1 MAGAGDILGDQM
13 NNSNDGK
20 EKSKDVVVI
29 GKSPRTKERY
39 SYPYRF
45 FKGGQDKDDNS
56 DLHFIPIKKKPNA
69 TKASKDR
76 MVGGSEETKN
86 LKWRWDEN
94 GDPKFAEGQDD
105 TNANSNLLFI
115 VAWSAFLGM
124 LFWWRV
130 W

>member
-1 MAGAGDILGDQM
+1 MAGYGDVRSDQM
-13 NNSNDGK
+13 NNPTDGN
-20 EKSKDVVVI
+20 ERSKDVVVI
-29 GKSPRTKERY
+29 GKSRTKEKY

-45 FKGGQDKDDNS
+45 FKGGQDQEDNS
-56 DLHFIPIKKKPNA
+56 NLRYIPIKKKSNG

-76 MVGGSEETKN
+76 KVGGSEETKN

-94 GDPKFAEGQDD
+94 GDSKFAEAQDD
-105 TNANSNLLFI
+105 NNTNSNLLFI

-124 LFWWRV
+124 LFWWQM

>member
-1 MAGAGDILGDQM
+1 MAGYGDVRGDQM
-13 NNSNDGK
+13 NNTTDGN
-20 EKSKDVVVI
+20 ERSKDVVVI
-29 GKSPRTKERY
+29 GKSRTKERY

-45 FKGGQDKDDNS
+45 FKGGQDQENNS
-56 DLHFIPIKKKPNA
+56 NLQFIPIKKKSNA

-76 MVGGSEETKN
+76 MVDGSEEAKN
-86 LKWRWDEN
+86 LKWKWDEN
-94 GDPKFAEGQDD
+94 GDPKLAEEQDD

-124 LFWWRV
+124 LFWWQM